1 MIPVAGMTEFMRPKR
16 AVMTEAR
23 FTLTIP
29 ALSHDAAND
38 LASALEEN
46 FRLDPL
52 AITINETD
60 EAKGAV
66 GSGALFRERGGGGG
80 RARRSTRW
88 PTASIAPMPQQD
100 WVRQSLEGLAPVT
113 AGRFFLHGSHDRHRR
128 RPGGISLEIDAGTAF
143 GTGHH
148 GTTEG
153 CLLALDRILKRR
165 TPRNIL
171 DVGCGT
177 GVLAIA
183 AAKATGRPALAS
195 DIDPEAVRVTLA
207 NAALN
212 GVKPLIGSFVAAG
225 LSHPRI
231 AGGGPYDLIFANI
244 LARPLVAL
252 STGLSRALAPGGD
265 LILSG
270 LTLEQMRW
278 IEATYEARGLAL
290 GAAHHARQ
298 LGHAGLHPAP
308 KAKAPGR
315 EDTRALS
322 VAGSRGAGW
331 EFDVLRLRRPRPSW
345 KFPNAS
351 CRCRRA
357 AGHRAGRADAR
368 RGCGPDR
375 SSRGREGPSPC

>member
-1 MIPVAGMTEFMRPKR
+1 
-16 AVMTEAR
+16 MTEAR
-23 FTLTIP
+23 FTLTLP
-29 ALSHDAAND
+29 DLSHDGANA

-46 FRLDPL
+46 IRLDPM

-60 EAKGAV
+60 EARALWEVVLYFETGEEAEAARAV
-66 GSGALFRERGGGGG
+66 DGLGQGQ
-80 RARRSTRW
+80 
-88 PTASIAPMPQQD
+88 IAPMPQQD

-128 RPGGISLEIDAGTAF
+128 RPGGIALEIDAGTAF

-153 CLLALDRILKRR
+153 CLMALDRILKRR
-165 TPRNIL
+165 LPANIL

-195 DIDPEAVRVTLA
+195 DIDPEAVKVTLA

-231 AGGGPYDLIFANI
+231 AGAGPYDLIFANI

-252 STGLSRALAPGGD
+252 ATGLARVLRPGGD

-278 IEATYEARGLAL
+278 IEAVYESRGLVLASRITRGNWATL
-290 GAAHHARQ
+290 VFTRAQKQKRPGGRT
-298 LGHAGLHPAP
+298 
-308 KAKAPGR
+308 PGR
-315 EDTRALS
+315 LLL
-322 VAGSRGAGW
+322 AGSRGAGW
-331 EFDVLRLRRPRPSW
+331 ELD
-345 KFPNAS
+345 
-351 CRCRRA
+351 C
-357 AGHRAGRADAR
+357 
-368 RGCGPDR
+368 
-375 SSRGREGPSPC
+375 

>member
-1 MIPVAGMTEFMRPKR
+1 
-16 AVMTEAR
+16 MTEAR

-29 ALSHDAAND
+29 ALTHDGANA

-46 FRLDPL
+46 FRIEPM

-60 EAKGAV
+60 EARGLWEVVLYFETEQDVADARELEELKG
-66 GSGALFRERGGGGG
+66 GA
-80 RARRSTRW
+80 
-88 PTASIAPMPQQD
+88 IAPMPQED
-100 WVRQSLEGLAPVT
+100 WVRRSLEGLAPVV
-113 AGRFFLHGSHDRHRR
+113 AGRFFLHGSHDRHQR
-128 RPGGISLEIDAGTAF
+128 RPGGIALEIDAGMAF

-153 CLLALDRILKRR
+153 CLIALDRILKRR
-165 TPRNIL
+165 LPENIL

-183 AAKATGRPALAS
+183 AARATGRPALAS

-231 AGGGPYDLIFANI
+231 AANGPYDLIFANI

-252 STGLSRALAPGGD
+252 STGLARALKPGGD

-278 IEATYEARGLAL
+278 IEATYESRGLAL
-290 GAAHHARQ
+290 
-298 LGHAGLHPAP
+298 AGRITRGNWATLVFTRPKKKKHPGGRT
-308 KAKAPGR
+308 PGR
-315 EDTRALS
+315 LL

-331 EFDVLRLRRPRPSW
+331 EL
-345 KFPNAS
+345 
-351 CRCRRA
+351 
-357 AGHRAGRADAR
+357 
-368 RGCGPDR
+368 DR
-375 SSRGREGPSPC
+375 